1 MRTDLNTLAWT
12 SAAELVEA
20 LARRTGFEVDA
31 AGTISP
37 GCDPDAAC
45 SSLGLESEPVLL
57 YGDKLVEQLHSAAPA
72 AIRWNA
78 GRYLG
83 LLACDSKR
91 ATLLAPDLSPLRIDL
106 EALRA
111 ELSVEAEAPHAAEVD
126 RLIEACGISAGRRAR
141 ARKALLAERLRSKR
155 VGFLWQ
161 LRGRPGSDFWRQIRR
176 SGVAGRVAA
185 LCAAHVAEYV
195 LWLAAWWMI
204 GQSALNGRLDRG
216 WLAAWALLLMTMLP
230 FRVLTTWSQGVV
242 GVGLGGLLKQ
252 RLLAGALQLEPEQIR
267 RQGAGQL
274 LGRAM
279 EADTVESLALSG
291 GLASVIAAFELL
303 LSSAVLALGA
313 GGPAHALLLWGWV
326 AAAGCVAWQYTR
338 RRARWT
344 ERRLEMTHDL
354 VERMTGHR
362 TRLAQSSPDRWHEG
376 EDEALDRYLEASSA
390 MDRAGALLSAVVPR
404 GWLLVGLAGLAP
416 AFLSAGPSSAAS
428 LAAGL
433 GGVILA
439 WQALGR
445 LVGGVSQ
452 LAGAGISWR
461 QVAPLFHAAAK
472 PQQTGVALPS
482 EPAPGKTV
490 MEAHDIAF
498 RYSDRGEAVLR
509 GVSLRVN
516 RGDWLLLEG
525 ASGGGK
531 STLAAVMAGLRQPE
545 SGLLLAGGLDRATL
559 GTSRWRKRVAAAPQ
573 YHENHILAGTL
584 SFNLLMG
591 RHWPPHPKD
600 IADAESVCRELGL
613 GGLLERMPAGIEQ
626 VVGETGWQ
634 LSQGE
639 RSRVFLARA
648 LLQGGDLLALDESF
662 AALDPENLR
671 QCLECVLK
679 RAETVLVV
687 AHP

>member
-1 MRTDLNTLAWT
+1 MRTNLNTLAWT

-20 LARRTGFEVDA
+20 LARRSGFEIDSAGPQSA
-31 AGTISP
+31 AG
-37 GCDPDAAC
+37 DPDAAC
-45 SSLGLESEPVLL
+45 LSTGLESEPIQL
-57 YGDKLVEQLHSAAPA
+57 YGDRLVEQLRAASPA

-78 GRYLG
+78 AYIG
-83 LLACDSKR
+83 LLACNGKKAS
-91 ATLLAPDLSPLRIDL
+91 LLAPDLSVQRIDL
-106 EALRA
+106 ETLRA
-111 ELSVEAEAPHAAEVD
+111 ALSKDAEAPHEAEVD
-126 RLIEACGISAGRRAR
+126 RLLDACGISASRRVRAR
-141 ARKALLAERLRSKR
+141 QALLAERLRSKR

-161 LRGRPGSDFWRQIRR
+161 LRCRPGSNFSRQVTR
-176 SGVAGRVAA
+176 SGLAGRVAT
-185 LCAAHVAEYV
+185 LCAAHVAECA
-195 LWLAAWWMI
+195 LWLLAWWMI
-204 GQSALNGRLDRG
+204 GQSALNGRLDMG
-216 WLAAWALLLMTMLP
+216 WLAAWALLLMTMIP
-230 FRVLTTWSQGVV
+230 FRMLTTWSQGVV
-242 GVGLGGLLKQ
+242 GVGIGGLLKQ

-267 RQGAGQL
+267 REGAGQL

-279 EADTVESLALSG
+279 EAETVESLAITG
-291 GLASVIAAFELL
+291 GMASVIASFELVL
-303 LSSAVLALGA
+303 ACAVLSIGA
-313 GGPAHALLLWGWV
+313 GGAWHALLLMGWV
-326 AAAGCVAWQYTR
+326 AAAACVAWQYTR

-344 ERRLEMTHDL
+344 GRRLEMTHDL

-362 TRLAQSSPDRWHEG
+362 TRLAQLSPERWHEG
-376 EDEALDRYLEASSA
+376 EDEALDRYMEASSA
-390 MDRAGALLSAVVPR
+390 MDRAGALLSAAVPR
-404 GWLLVGLAGLAP
+404 GWLLVGMVGLAP
-416 AFLSAGPSSAAS
+416 AFLSAGASSAAE

-439 WQALGR
+439 YQALGR

-461 QVAPLFHAAAK
+461 QVAPLFRAAAK
-472 PQQTGVALPS
+472 VEQVGVAS
-482 EPAPGKTV
+482 VSAVASGRTV
-490 MEAHDIAF
+490 MEAHDLTF
-498 RYSDRGEAVLR
+498 RYSDRGEPVLR

-531 STLAAVMAGLRQPE
+531 STLAALMAGLRQPE

-559 GTSRWRKRVAAAPQ
+559 GAARWRKRVAAAPQ

-591 RHWPPHPKD
+591 RHWPPYAKD
-600 IADAESVCRELGL
+600 VAEAEAVCRELGL
-613 GGLLERMPAGIEQ
+613 GDLLARMPAGIEQ

-648 LLQGGDLLALDESF
+648 LLQGGDLITLDESF

-679 RAETVLVV
+679 RAETVMVV